1 MITQFGPLK
10 ALSKFINEESLN
22 HIKFSDLEN
31 DISIANS
38 TVFVPQMEIRSS
50 IAPVQLMGYHKFD
63 GRYEYKVKVPLRN
76 YKRKRTSEEDQA
88 LEEMKD
94 GSIYLYLILKGDLNN
109 NNVYYDKL
117 SVKEK
122 IKERWAQEK
131 EEIKQI
137 FKKGYEKQK
146 IEKAK
151 AVEVNED
158 EYLDF

>member
-1 MITQFGPLK
+1 
-10 ALSKFINEESLN
+10 
-22 HIKFSDLEN
+22 
-31 DISIANS
+31 
-38 TVFVPQMEIRSS
+38 
-50 IAPVQLMGYHKFD
+50 
-63 GRYEYKVKVPLRN
+63 
-76 YKRKRTSEEDQA
+76 
-88 LEEMKD
+88 MKD